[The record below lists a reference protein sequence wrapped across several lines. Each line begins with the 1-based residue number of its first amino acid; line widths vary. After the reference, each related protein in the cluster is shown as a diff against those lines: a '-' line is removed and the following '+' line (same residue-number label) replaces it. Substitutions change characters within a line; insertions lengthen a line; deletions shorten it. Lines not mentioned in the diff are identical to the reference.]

1 MLVGVVGQCMN
12 IILAFVG
19 RLVFIHYLS
28 SAYLGVNGLFSD
40 VLGMLNLAELGI
52 GSAMVFSMYL
62 PDATDDHKDLTRLMN
77 LYRVLYRAVAIFVMV
92 VGLCLM
98 PFLPPDVKS
107 WTTFFTNKF
116 EKAHKNKPHKAFNR
130 FCEPIE
136 PCGAYLLLYSTC
148 LILPTTACPLLL
160 S

>member
-28 SAYLGVNGLFSD
+28 SAYLGGNGLFSD

-116 EKAHKNKPHKAFNR
+116 KKAKKKNKPYKAFNR
-130 FCEPIE
+130 F
-136 PCGAYLLLYSTC
+136 
-148 LILPTTACPLLL
+148 
-160 S
+160 

>member
-52 GSAMVFSMYL
+52 GSAMVFSM
-62 PDATDDHKDLTRLMN
+62 
-77 LYRVLYRAVAIFVMV
+77 
-92 VGLCLM
+92 
-98 PFLPPDVKS
+98 
-107 WTTFFTNKF
+107 
-116 EKAHKNKPHKAFNR
+116 
-130 FCEPIE
+130 
-136 PCGAYLLLYSTC
+136 
-148 LILPTTACPLLL
+148 
-160 S
+160 

>member
-52 GSAMVFSMYL
+52 GSAMVFKHVSSRC
-62 PDATDDHKDLTRLMN
+62 HR
-77 LYRVLYRAVAIFVMV
+77 
-92 VGLCLM
+92 
-98 PFLPPDVKS
+98 
-107 WTTFFTNKF
+107 
-116 EKAHKNKPHKAFNR
+116 
-130 FCEPIE
+130 
-136 PCGAYLLLYSTC
+136 
-148 LILPTTACPLLL
+148 
-160 S
+160 

>member
-62 PDATDDHKDLTRLMN
+62 PAATDDHKDLTRLMN

-92 VGLCLM
+92 IGLCLM

-107 WTTFFTNKF
+107 WTTFLQINLKKSKKISPTRLLIGF
-116 EKAHKNKPHKAFNR
+116 
-130 FCEPIE
+130 EPI
-136 PCGAYLLLYSTC
+136 
-148 LILPTTACPLLL
+148 
-160 S
+160 

>member
-28 SAYLGVNGLFSD
+28 SAYLGGNGLFSD

-77 LYRVLYRAVAIFVMV
+77 LYPVLYRAVAIFVMV
-92 VGLCLM
+92 VGLWLM

-116 EKAHKNKPHKAFNR
+116 EKAQKK
-130 FCEPIE
+130 
-136 PCGAYLLLYSTC
+136 
-148 LILPTTACPLLL
+148 
-160 S
+160 